1 MTEVRIQRLN
11 RFLAECEYVTNHMT
25 TGISKRRIA
34 SIRNYVPYFK
44 AIDDPQLTEV
54 AGMAVN
60 VAESICDL
68 FDSLRASEDFETV
81 IQPKYEAFARDCQHL
96 SEVVAD
102 VL

>member
-1 MTEVRIQRLN
+1 MSQARIQRLN
-11 RFLAECEYVTNHMT
+11 RFLAECEFATNHMA

-34 SIRNYVPYFK
+34 SIRNYIPYFK

-68 FDSLRASEDFETV
+68 FDSLKDSEDFQTV
-81 IQPKYEAFARDCQHL
+81 IQPKYEAFAKDCQRL
-96 SEVVAD
+96 SEVVENG
-102 VL
+102 L